1 MLRKIKLSFKLA
13 FESCKTEGWFLA
25 KFLLQQSRAFLSV
38 AISKILSASKSA
50 HGFCSNSFVSNLL
63 RSLKIGFVVLGQVL
77 VSKRFHFTKSI
88 FSGWR
93 FLWSSQ
99 VLKIGFK
106 VLAKALASLVQVFQP
121 GLFFLAK

>member
-13 FESCKTEGWFLA
+13 FESCKLKFWFLA

-38 AISKILSASKSA
+38 EVSKILLASKSA

-63 RSLKIGFVVLGQVL
+63 RSLKIGFVVFSQVL
-77 VSKRFHFTKSI
+77 VSRRFHFAKYA

-93 FLWSSQ
+93 SFWSGQASE
-99 VLKIGFK
+99 IGYI
-106 VLAKALASLVQVFQP
+106 
-121 GLFFLAK
+121 FLAKVSASLG

>member
-1 MLRKIKLSFKLA
+1 V
-13 FESCKTEGWFLA
+13 FLA
-25 KFLLQQSRAFLSV
+25 V
-38 AISKILSASKSA
+38 AISKTLLASKFA
-50 HGFCSNSFVSNLL
+50 HDFCSNSFASNWLRLLKLASRFSVKVS
-63 RSLKIGFVVLGQVL
+63 
-77 VSKRFHFTKSI
+77 VSKQFHFAQFV

-106 VLAKALASLVQVFQP
+106 VLAKVLACLVQVFQP